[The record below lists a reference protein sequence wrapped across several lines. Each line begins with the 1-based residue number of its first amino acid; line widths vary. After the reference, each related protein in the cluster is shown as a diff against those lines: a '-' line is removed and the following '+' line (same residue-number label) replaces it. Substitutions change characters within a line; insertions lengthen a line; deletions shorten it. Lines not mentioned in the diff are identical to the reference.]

1 MGRGRAITGIVGI
14 TDQIVS
20 SASNYLTALVASAV
34 LAPEAFGAF
43 VAAYAVVTVLC
54 AAARAVI
61 GEPLLAHLPTV
72 DVARRPPLGSAALA
86 AAVVL
91 GVGGLAVCVIGG
103 LAWDGPVGDALLAL
117 AVWVPGAVAVD
128 AGRYVLLARSDTRRA
143 LLIDVVWLLAQ
154 GLVLGAYLLTEQSST
169 PIGGAGISV
178 AGVAAAWGVGALVA
192 LAAVVVVTPEARHLG
207 DAARW
212 FAESRHLAGW
222 FTLTSVLGQA
232 QVYLVLFAAG
242 VVLTADDVAGLRA
255 VQLLVFQPPVTV
267 LAALLVLT
275 TPVMARHAVAGDR
288 AGLLRARRV
297 ALLGAAG
304 LGVVLLGAIPLRET
318 LMGLLFPQ
326 YVGHAGLVVP
336 IVLQTALAALAVPF
350 LAQIRGER
358 RARSLFALQVVTA
371 AGMLAGAGAGLVVGG
386 AAGSGVTGLAWG
398 LTASSLVALGA
409 AVAATTGER
418 STPVVR
424 TRVAA

>member
-72 DVARRPPLGSAALA
+72 DAARRPPLGSAALA

-91 GVGGLAVCVIGG
+91 GVGGLAVCVVGG

-143 LLIDVVWLLAQ
+143 LLVDVVWLLAQ
-154 GLVLGAYLLTEQSST
+154 GLVLGAFLTS
-169 PIGGAGISV
+169 GAAISI

-207 DAARW
+207 DAGRW

-267 LAALLVLT
+267 LAALLVLA

-358 RARSLFALQVVTA
+358 RARSLFVLQVVTA

-409 AVAATTGER
+409 AAVATTGER
-418 STPVVR
+418 SIPVVR

>member
-1 MGRGRAITGIVGI
+1 MRRGRAATGIA
-14 TDQIVS
+14 DQLVS
-20 SASNYLTALVASAV
+20 SASNYLTAFVASAV

-43 VAAYAVVTVLC
+43 VAAYAVVTVLS

-72 DVARRPPLGSAALA
+72 DAARRPSSGTSALA
-86 AAVVL
+86 AAAVL
-91 GVGGLAVCVIGG
+91 GAGGLAVCVVVGI
-103 LAWDGPVGDALLAL
+103 AWDGPVGDALLAL
-117 AVWVPGAVAVD
+117 AVWVPGALVVD
-128 AGRYVLLARSDTRRA
+128 AGRYVLLARTDTHRA
-143 LLIDVVWLLAQ
+143 LVVDVVWLLAQ
-154 GLVLGAYLLTEQSST
+154 GLVLGAFLTT
-169 PIGGAGISV
+169 GGVLSV
-178 AGVAAAWGVGALVA
+178 ASVSAAWGIGALVA
-192 LAAVVVVTPEARHLG
+192 LAVVVAVTPEARRVG
-207 DAARW
+207 RPQRW
-212 FAESRHLAGW
+212 FAESRYLSGW

-232 QVYLVLFAAG
+232 QVYLVLAVAG
-242 VVLTADDVAGLRA
+242 AVLVADDVAGLRA

-267 LAALLVLT
+267 LAALLVLA
-275 TPVMARHAVAGDR
+275 TPVMARLAADGDR

-297 ALLGAAG
+297 ALVGAGA
-304 LGVVLLGAIPLRET
+304 LALVLLAAIPLREV
-318 LMGLLFPQ
+318 LMGALFPQ
-326 YVGHAGLVVP
+326 YVHHAGLVVP

-409 AVAATTGER
+409 AAFATTGAR
-418 STPVVR
+418 PAPVVA
-424 TRVAA
+424 TGVPA

>member
-1 MGRGRAITGIVGI
+1 MDRGRAITGIA
-14 TDQIVS
+14 DQLVS
-20 SASNYLTALVASAV
+20 SASNYLTAFVASAV

-72 DVARRPPLGSAALA
+72 DAARRPSLGSSALGA
-86 AAVVL
+86 AAVL
-91 GVGGLAVCVIGG
+91 GLGGLVLCVLGG

-117 AVWVPGAVAVD
+117 AVWVPGALLVD
-128 AGRYVLLARSDTRRA
+128 AGRYVLLARADTRRA
-143 LLIDVVWLLAQ
+143 LLVDVVWLLAQ
-154 GLVLGAYLLTEQSST
+154 GVVLVAFLTT
-169 PIGGAGISV
+169 GAGSV
-178 AGVAAAWGVGALVA
+178 TAVAAAWGLGALVA
-192 LAAVVVVTPEARHLG
+192 LAVVVAVTPEARRLA
-207 DAARW
+207 DARRW
-212 FAESRHLAGW
+212 FAESRYLAGW

-242 VVLTADDVAGLRA
+242 VVLVADDVAGLRA

-267 LAALLVLT
+267 LAALLVLA
-275 TPVMARHAVAGDR
+275 TPVMARHAVVGDH
-288 AGLLRARRV
+288 AGLRHARRV
-297 ALLGAAG
+297 ALAGAGAVA
-304 LGVVLLGAIPLRET
+304 LVLLAAIPLREV

-326 YVGHAGLVVP
+326 YVGYAGLVVP

-358 RARSLFALQVVTA
+358 RARSLFGLQVVTA

-398 LTASSLVALGA
+398 LTVSSLVALGA
-409 AVAATTGER
+409 AVFATTGER
-418 STPVVR
+418 PAPVVGPR
-424 TRVAA
+424 EVAA